1 MRVHRQRG
9 IALVTALLITTLA
22 VSAVASL
29 FWHQQVQV
37 RAMENQ
43 RLHLQTQWTQ
53 RAGLDWSREILRD
66 DCARSPELT
75 TLDGAWNT
83 QPPEIQLDRYFDR
96 DAAAVAAAEAAA
108 EKAAEAADG
117 ATHAGRIGEAPRAT
131 LASRII
137 DAQSRYNLANLA
149 SGRALNLAEI
159 RLYERLLA
167 SLHLDPALALRTAL
181 AVAASQQ
188 GEGGI
193 PQQAALKRFD
203 ELSIVPGYTP
213 PVLAMLAAFV
223 VLLPAPADLNLN
235 TAVPELLAAATQ
247 LSLPQA
253 RQLADR
259 RRQAYFRSMAELRAA
274 LPVGA
279 VLDGLRVGLR
289 SDYFLVESKI
299 KLDHAELDSV
309 SLLYR
314 PRGSA
319 GAIELVWSREE

>member
-43 RLHLQTQWTQ
+43 RLHLQTRWTL

-66 DCARSPELT
+66 DGARSPELT

-96 DAAAVAAAEAAA
+96 DSAAG
-108 EKAAEAADG
+108 AADG
-117 ATHAGRIGEAPRAT
+117 AT
-131 LASRII
+131 LASHIV

-149 SGRALNLAEI
+149 SGRTLNLAEI

-188 GEGGI
+188 GEAGV

-203 ELSIVPGYTP
+203 ELSIVAGYTP

-235 TAVPELLAAATQ
+235 TAAPELLAAVTQ
-247 LSLPQA
+247 RSLPQA
-253 RQLADR
+253 RQLAAR
-259 RRQAYFRSMAELRAA
+259 RRQAYFRSMAELRGA
-274 LPVGA
+274 LPDGA

-299 KLDHAELDSV
+299 KLDRAELDAV

-314 PRGSA
+314 PRASA

>member
-66 DCARSPELT
+66 DGARSPELT
-75 TLDGAWNT
+75 ALDGAWNT
-83 QPPEIQLDRYFDR
+83 QPPEIQLGRYFDR
-96 DAAAVAAAEAAA
+96 DAAAATAAETA
-108 EKAAEAADG
+108 ETAAEAADG
-117 ATHAGRIGEAPRAT
+117 ATHASRVVEAPRAT

-159 RLYERLLA
+159 RLYERLLT

-203 ELSIVPGYTP
+203 ELSIMPGYTP

-235 TAVPELLAAATQ
+235 TAAPELLAAATQ

-259 RRQAYFRSMAELRAA
+259 RRQGYFRSMAELRAA

-289 SDYFLVESKI
+289 SDYFLVESRI
-299 KLDHAELDSV
+299 ELDRAELDTV

>member
-53 RAGLDWSREILRD
+53 LAGLDWSREILRD
-66 DCARSPELT
+66 DGVRSPEIT
-75 TLDGAWNT
+75 TLDGTWNT
-83 QPPEIQLDRYFDR
+83 QPREIQLDRYFDR
-96 DAAAVAAAEAAA
+96 DAAAETV
-108 EKAAEAADG
+108 AEAADG
-117 ATHAGRIGEAPRAT
+117 ATHAGRVVEAPRAT

-159 RLYERLLA
+159 RLYERLLT
-167 SLHLDPALALRTAL
+167 SVHLDPALALRTAL

-188 GEGGI
+188 GEGGV
-193 PQQAALKRFD
+193 PQQAALKRLD

-235 TAVPELLAAATQ
+235 TAAPELLAAATQ

-299 KLDHAELDSV
+299 KLDRAELDTV

>member
-53 RAGLDWSREILRD
+53 RAGLDWSREILRED
-66 DCARSPELT
+66 GARSPELT
-75 TLDGAWNT
+75 TLDGTWNT
-83 QPPEIQLDRYFDR
+83 QPPEIQLARYFDR
-96 DAAAVAAAEAAA
+96 DAAAATAAETA
-108 EKAAEAADG
+108 ETAAEAADG

-137 DAQSRYNLANLA
+137 DAQSRYNLANMA

-159 RLYERLLA
+159 RLYERLLT
-167 SLHLDPALALRTAL
+167 SVHLDPALALRAAL

-188 GEGGI
+188 GEGGV
-193 PQQAALKRFD
+193 PQQAALKRLD

-235 TAVPELLAAATQ
+235 TAAPELLAAATQ

-299 KLDHAELDSV
+299 KLDRAELDSV

-314 PRGSA
+314 PRESA

>member
-66 DCARSPELT
+66 DGVRSPEIT
-75 TLDGAWNT
+75 TLDGTWNT
-83 QPPEIQLDRYFDR
+83 QPREIQLDRYFDR
-96 DAAAVAAAEAAA
+96 DAAAETAAEAA
-108 EKAAEAADG
+108 EG
-117 ATHAGRIGEAPRAT
+117 ATHAARIGEAPRAT
-131 LASRII
+131 LASRNI
-137 DAQSRYNLANLA
+137 DAQSRYNLSNLA

-159 RLYERLLA
+159 RLYERLLT
-167 SLHLDPALALRTAL
+167 SVHLDPALALRTAL
-181 AVAASQQ
+181 AIAASQQ
-188 GEGGI
+188 GEGGV
-193 PQQAALKRFD
+193 PQQAALKRLD

-235 TAVPELLAAATQ
+235 TAAPELLAAATQ

-274 LPVGA
+274 LPIGA